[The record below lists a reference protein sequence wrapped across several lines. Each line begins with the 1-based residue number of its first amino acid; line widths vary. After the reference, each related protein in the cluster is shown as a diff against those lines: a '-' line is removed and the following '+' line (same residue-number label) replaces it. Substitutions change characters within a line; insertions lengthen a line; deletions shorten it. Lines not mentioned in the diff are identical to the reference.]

1 MFGVALAVA
10 GYFLFSLQDALVK
23 WLVADHSVWQ
33 ILLVRSLTI
42 LLLCVAIGRGP
53 LLRQAVLTPRKIAL
67 MLRGVVILTAWLCY
81 YSAAR
86 YLQLAELTT
95 IYFAAPMIVTVLSV
109 LVLGERVAWPR
120 WGGTAIGFV
129 GVVIACDPGGVG
141 ITGPILL
148 VLLSAVL
155 WAYSNILVRRISMLE
170 TTLMQM
176 LYASLAFTAA
186 CLVALPWTWQEPSTV
201 DIALMGALGLVSAAA
216 QYLLLEGIRRAP
228 ASLIAPFE
236 YSSLL
241 WAFLLSY
248 AIWLDVPR
256 LPVFVGAALILGS
269 GLLVIVGETRIQRR
283 STKTLSVI
291 DES

>member
-23 WLVADHSVWQ
+23 WLVADNSVWQ

-53 LLRQAVLTPRKIAL
+53 LLRQAVATPRKTAL
-67 MLRGVVILTAWLCY
+67 MLRGAVILAAWLCY

-109 LVLGERVAWPR
+109 MILGERVAWSR

-141 ITGPILL
+141 ITGPVAL
-148 VLLSAVL
+148 VLISAAL
-155 WAYSNILVRRISMLE
+155 WAYSNILVRRISMVE

-176 LYASLAFTAA
+176 LYSGLTFAAA
-186 CLVALPWTWQEPSTV
+186 CLAALPWTWQAPTAL
-201 DIALMGALGLVSAAA
+201 DIGLMVALGVVSAAA

-256 LPVFVGAALILGS
+256 LPVFVGAAIILCS
-269 GLLVIVGETRIQRR
+269 GLLVIAGETRMHR
-283 STKTLSVI
+283 SGG
-291 DES
+291 

>member
-1 MFGVALAVA
+1 MFGVSLAVA

-23 WLVADHSVWQ
+23 WLVADNSVWQ

-42 LLLCVAIGRGP
+42 LALCVTIGRGP
-53 LLRQAVLTPRKIAL
+53 LLRQAVLTPRKNAL
-67 MLRGVVILTAWLCY
+67 LLRGAVILAAWLCY

-109 LVLGERVAWPR
+109 LMLRESVTWPR
-120 WGGTAIGFV
+120 WSGTAIGFV
-129 GVVIACDPGGVG
+129 GVVIACDPTGVG
-141 ITGPILL
+141 ITVPVAL
-148 VLLSAVL
+148 VLLSAAL
-155 WAYSNILVRRISMLE
+155 WAFSNILVRRISGLE

-176 LYASLAFTAA
+176 LYSSIAFAAA
-186 CLVALPWTWQEPSTV
+186 CIVTMPWTWQAPAAL
-201 DIALMGALGLVSAAA
+201 DITLMVVLGLISAAA

-256 LPVFVGAALILGS
+256 LAVFVGAAIILGS
-269 GLLVIVGETRIQRR
+269 GLVVIVGETRIQR
-283 STKTLSVI
+283 SGK
-291 DES
+291 

>member
-1 MFGVALAVA
+1 MFGVSLAVA

-23 WLVADHSVWQ
+23 WLVADNSVWQ

-42 LLLCVAIGRGP
+42 LALCVTIGRGP
-53 LLRQAVLTPRKIAL
+53 LLRQAVLTPRKNAL
-67 MLRGVVILTAWLCY
+67 LLRGAVILAAWLCY

-109 LVLGERVAWPR
+109 LMLRESVAWPR
-120 WGGTAIGFV
+120 WSGTAIGFV
-129 GVVIACDPGGVG
+129 GVVIACDPTGVG
-141 ITGPILL
+141 ITVPVAL
-148 VLLSAVL
+148 VLLSAAL
-155 WAYSNILVRRISMLE
+155 WAFSNILVRRISGLE

-176 LYASLAFTAA
+176 LYSSIAFAAA
-186 CLVALPWTWQEPSTV
+186 CIVTMPWTWQAPAAL
-201 DIALMGALGLVSAAA
+201 DITLMVVLGLISAAA

-256 LPVFVGAALILGS
+256 LAVFVGAAIILGS
-269 GLLVIVGETRIQRR
+269 GLVVIVGETRIQR
-283 STKTLSVI
+283 SGK
-291 DES
+291 

>member
-23 WLVADHSVWQ
+23 WLVADNSVWQ

-42 LLLCVAIGRGP
+42 LALCVAIGRGP
-53 LLRQAVLTPRKIAL
+53 LLRQAVLTPRKKAL
-67 MLRGVVILTAWLCY
+67 LLRGAVILAAWLCY

-109 LVLGERVAWPR
+109 LMLRESVTWPR
-120 WGGTAIGFV
+120 WSGTAIGFV
-129 GVVIACDPGGVG
+129 GVVIACDPTGVG
-141 ITGPILL
+141 ITGPVAL
-148 VLLSAVL
+148 VLLSAAL
-155 WAYSNILVRRISMLE
+155 WAYSNILVRRISGLE

-176 LYASLAFTAA
+176 LYSSIAFAAA
-186 CLVALPWTWQEPSTV
+186 CIVALPWTWQAPSAL
-201 DIALMGALGLVSAAA
+201 DITLMVILGLVSAAA

-256 LPVFVGAALILGS
+256 LAVFIGAAIILGS
-269 GLLVIVGETRIQRR
+269 GLLVIVGETRLQR
-283 STKTLSVI
+283 S
-291 DES
+291 EE